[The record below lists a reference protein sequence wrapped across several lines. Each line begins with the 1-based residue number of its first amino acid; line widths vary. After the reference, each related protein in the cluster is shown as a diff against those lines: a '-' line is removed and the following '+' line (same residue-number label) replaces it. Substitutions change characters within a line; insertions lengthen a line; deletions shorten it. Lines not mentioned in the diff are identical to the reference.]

1 MANAAAKKA
10 AAAKKETSSI
20 FLPVIVILNLIH
32 ILLLYVKSSVVLS
45 KGRIA
50 LTVLELIG
58 TYISYQGILQDAE
71 VGKLTR
77 NKNNSSDMPGGV
89 YLDVLG
95 LILFVQYGSIFI
107 GSFINWLLLIA
118 PAVYGL
124 MKWIKS
130 KSSSSDADN
139 KETEEDA
146 SLKKEL
152 EERRRKR
159 SERRRQK
166 RG

>member
-20 FLPVIVILNLIH
+20 FLPVIVILNLLH
-32 ILLLYVKSSVVLS
+32 ILLLCVKSSVLS

-50 LTVLELIG
+50 LTILELVG
-58 TYISYQGILQDAE
+58 TYIAYQGILQDAE

-77 NKNNSSDMPGGV
+77 NKNNSSDMPGGL

-107 GSFINWLLLIA
+107 GGLLNWLLLIA
-118 PAVYGL
+118 PTVYGL

-130 KSSSSDADN
+130 RSRNSDTDDT
-139 KETEEDA
+139 ETEQDA
-146 SLKKEL
+146 SAKKEL

-159 SERRRQK
+159 AERRKQK